1 MNCTEQPFV
10 CRWLDTPSGSHV
22 AAKVMT
28 GSLFSDFIDVEV
40 QTLKHIKK
48 KKIPRVLQLVEVLT
62 PAPNNKYKGRYIISE
77 CVYLIV
83 AVAAAAAA
91 AAYTTHITP
100 AHLFCH
106 FCRFVQGIS
115 LSDYIAWRRSRA
127 FTAGIEENML
137 TTAAQLVEV
146 RFLLSAR

>member
-48 KKIPRVLQLVEVLT
+48 MKIPRVLQLVEVLT
-62 PAPNNKYKGRYIISE
+62 PAPNNKYKGRHIISE

-91 AAYTTHITP
+91 YTTHTTP
-100 AHLFCH
+100 AHLFLSLLQV
-106 FCRFVQGIS
+106 VQGIS
-115 LSDYIAWRRSRA
+115 LSDYIAWRRSTCFHRWHRGKHVDDSR
-127 FTAGIEENML
+127 TAC
-137 TTAAQLVEV
+137 
-146 RFLLSAR
+146 